1 MKISQ
6 KLNVKPPYNSR
17 ALLGRWPKEW
27 KSGAQTDIF
36 SLMFLAVVFM
46 TATHEP
52 AHSLIKGSVST
63 QRPSAGEWLTK
74 CSMDICLH
82 VIQPYRGRDR
92 DMRHSTRESWNHVYR
107 VTQILC
113 GLLMWATQT
122 SYSRRRREESWG
134 CHKQGTGQGGQYSM
148 MRKSSTV
155 LHNAAK
161 TFTPWYN
168 VLSVG

>member
-1 MKISQ
+1 
-6 KLNVKPPYNSR
+6 
-17 ALLGRWPKEW
+17 
-27 KSGAQTDIF
+27 
-36 SLMFLAVVFM
+36 MFLAVVFM

-92 DMRHSTRESWNHVYR
+92 DTRHSTHESWNHVYR
-107 VTQILC
+107 VTQKQILC

-134 CHKQGTGQGGQYSM
+134 CHKHRVQVKVVSIQGWEKVLQCCIM
-148 MRKSSTV
+148 LRKLSHRGITYLALVKMVS
-155 LHNAAK
+155 
-161 TFTPWYN
+161 FTII
-168 VLSVG
+168 